1 MVMQARR
8 GTGGAEGTGGGIH
21 APARAGDEIRLSV
34 VIPNYNYARFVGD
47 AIDSALGL
55 DWPHVEVIV
64 VDDGSTDGSRAVI
77 EAYGPRITALFQPNQ
92 GQVGA
97 CNTGFVA
104 SHGNVVIF
112 LDSDDVLDP
121 SVVREAAAAWRPGIS
136 KLQFQMRSVDADLV
150 PHGSFFPQYHQ
161 VPTPDEV
168 RRWAAS
174 TGTYPT
180 PPGSGNVYSREFLQ
194 KIFPLDHAG
203 GRASD
208 SCCIAAAP
216 FLGDVITLPKPLVS
230 YRIHGKNDGAFSEL
244 DTRRFGREVARAT
257 QLFGYAQ
264 RIAASAGL
272 SVADDAI
279 RYSLSLLPYRVAS
292 FRLDPTAHPLPRD
305 DRMSLLGDL
314 FNGWHRPQGMT
325 WRARAAIST
334 WSVLVL
340 FAPMWLASRIVLWRF
355 ATGTRPQ
362 ALVRSMRAL
371 GIVR

>member
-1 MVMQARR
+1 MEARR
-8 GTGGAEGTGGGIH
+8 RMEGLAGPDGGIH
-21 APARAGDEIRLSV
+21 APARSGEEIRLSV

-47 AIDSALGL
+47 AIDSALTL
-55 DWPHVEVIV
+55 DWPNVEVIV
-64 VDDGSTDGSRAVI
+64 VDDGSTDTSRTVI
-77 EAYGPRITALFQPNQ
+77 EAYGSRITALFQPNQ

-97 CNTGFVA
+97 CNTGFAA

-150 PHGSFFPQYHQ
+150 PHGSFFPQYHH
-161 VPTPDEV
+161 VPTPAEV
-168 RRWAAS
+168 RRWATT

-216 FLGDVITLPKPLVS
+216 FLGDVVTVPKPLVA

-244 DTRRFGREVARAT
+244 DTRRFGREVVRAT
-257 QLFGYAQ
+257 QLFGYSQ
-264 RIAASAGL
+264 RIASSAGVL
-272 SVADDAI
+272 VADDAI

-292 FRLDPTAHPLPRD
+292 LRLEPALHPLKRD
-305 DRMSLLGDL
+305 GRIALLGDL
-314 FNGWHRPQGMT
+314 LKGWRRPQGMA
-325 WRARAAIST
+325 WPARVAISA
-334 WSVLVL
+334 WSALVL
-340 FAPMWLASRIVLWRF
+340 FAPLWLARRIVLWRF
-355 ATGTRPQ
+355 AAGSRPR

>member
-1 MVMQARR
+1 MVMEARQ
-8 GTGGAEGTGGGIH
+8 GTGGAAGTGGGIH

-168 RRWAAS
+168 RRWATS

-305 DRMSLLGDL
+305 HRVSLLGDL
-314 FNGWHRPQGMT
+314 FHGLRRPQGMT
-325 WRARAAIST
+325 WRARAAISI